1 MGRVAFE
8 IEPGSIITD
17 LSNFEYIHYAI
28 AILIILLTL
37 SATKL
42 TFLIFN
48 TYLKRLAAK
57 TATNLDDI
65 IIKTAEK
72 SVYIIVLLIGAYF
85 ALYYIEFPWL
95 TQFFVLIKIISVIIG
110 TWVSIELFRRLIK
123 DYGHEL
129 TRKTETRI
137 DDVIIPVAE
146 KLGKIVI
153 IVIGVL
159 IILDI
164 LEIKITPMLAG
175 LGIAGIAVALAA
187 QETLSNMFSGVFLM
201 LDHPVKIGER
211 IILDSGELCE
221 VRDIGLRSTKLY
233 NVVEHTMIFVPN
245 EMLAKSKIVNISA
258 PDLRL
263 KVQFPIGVAYGTDV
277 RKVREVLIEIAR
289 EAPDVLNDPEPIV
302 VFREFGDFSLN
313 LLLILW
319 IDDIKKKFDV
329 IDYVNQRIDDR
340 FKEEGIEIP
349 FPIRTLYMPDLRERG
364 SKKFDF

>member
-1 MGRVAFE
+1 MAFG
-8 IEPGSIITD
+8 IDVGSIITD
-17 LSNFEYIHYAI
+17 LSDFEYINYI
-28 AILIILLTL
+28 IGLLIILLTL
-37 SATKL
+37 SVAKL
-42 TFLIFN
+42 IFFIFN
-48 TYLKRLAAK
+48 TYLKRFAAR

-65 IIKTAEK
+65 IIETAEK
-72 SVYIIVLLIGAYF
+72 PIYLIVLLIGVYF

-95 TQFFVLIKIISVIIG
+95 GEFFMLLQIISVIIG
-110 TWVSIELFRRLIK
+110 TWVSIEFFRRLIE

-129 TRKTETRI
+129 TKKTETKI

-153 IVIGVL
+153 AVIGIL

-164 LEIKITPMLAG
+164 LEIEITPMLAG
-175 LGIAGIAVALAA
+175 MGIAGIAVALAA

-201 LDHPVKIGER
+201 VDHPVKIGER

-221 VRDIGLRSTKLY
+221 VQDIGLRSTKLY
-233 NVVEHTMIFVPN
+233 NIVEHTMIFVPN

-263 KVQFPIGVAYGTDV
+263 KVRFPIGIAYGTDV
-277 RKVREVLIEIAR
+277 RKVRKILFEIAK
-289 EAPDVLNDPEPIV
+289 EAPDVLDDPEPVV
-302 VFREFGDFSLN
+302 VFREFGDSSLN

-319 IDDIKKKFDV
+319 IGDIKKKFDV

-349 FPIRTLYMPDLRERG
+349 FPIRTLYTPDMKEWG
-364 SKKFDF
+364 TKEFE